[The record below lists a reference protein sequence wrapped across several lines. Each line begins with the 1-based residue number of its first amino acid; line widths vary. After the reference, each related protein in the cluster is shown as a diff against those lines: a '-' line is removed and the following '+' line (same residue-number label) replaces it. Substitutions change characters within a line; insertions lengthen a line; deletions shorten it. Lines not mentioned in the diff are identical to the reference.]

1 MVLVVLPILSCPV
14 QPLESLTPLLVQPG
28 LTGKQPLQQE
38 ILQKVSKMAGQTR
51 ASHSAY

>member
-1 MVLVVLPILSCPV
+1 MVLIVLPILSCPV

-38 ILQKVSKMAGQTR
+38 ILQKVSKMAGQTQL
-51 ASHSAY
+51 SHSAY